1 MKSKALALMPVL
13 MSGIVLAGPLQ
24 ADDTAWRTTAMVS
37 PRDTS
42 RLPSIE
48 DPATIVKFPVL
59 NDRGEKIGTKDV
71 PARNVWPSM
80 DQWTEKMERL
90 YDQDSGPDTQT
101 LRVWD
106 SDLQANIEDFRIP
119 QDIDQRKNLEQQ
131 EDAAK
136 KWQPLKKVERKKIV
150 TSLTRTFGNNATFG
164 AFQNGGF
171 STEGETEDVKVDQSF
186 SGGGFV
192 FGQRLTVLSQT
203 TKSDSKSKTTRS
215 DIKVFDQN
223 VFVSTDGT
231 VRANKS
237 FTRTKGA
244 GKTFVL
250 GIIPVRVEGK
260 VSGSMGAN
268 LDYKAEGLSIKGSVA
283 PFINTKGTASAG
295 VDLLLVVAGIEGS
308 LTFINTTLTS
318 AFNAAVDPL
327 ERELR
332 AGLKVDHKINLLSGD
347 ISVFAKIRR
356 LLRRDKKFS
365 KSIFSFKGVNEN
377 RNLINENIVEAL

>member
-1 MKSKALALMPVL
+1 MKITALALMPGL
-13 MSGIVLAGPLQ
+13 MSGIVLADQLQ
-24 ADDTAWRTTAMVS
+24 IDDPPFRTNVMVS
-37 PRDTS
+37 PRAS
-42 RLPSIE
+42 SLPSID
-48 DPATIVKFPVL
+48 DPAAILKFPVL
-59 NDRGEKIGTKDV
+59 NDRGDKIGTKDV
-71 PARNVWPSM
+71 PAKDVWPSM
-80 DQWTEKMERL
+80 DQWTEKMDRL
-90 YDQDSGPDTQT
+90 YDQDSGPDTKT
-101 LRVWD
+101 LQVWD
-106 SDLQANIEDFRIP
+106 NELKTNIEDFRVP
-119 QDIDQRKNLEQQ
+119 QDIDQRKNLEKQ

-136 KWQPLKKVERKKIV
+136 KWQPLKTVERKKIV
-150 TSLTRTFGNNATFG
+150 TSLTRTFGNNSTFG
-164 AFQNGGF
+164 VFQNGGF

-186 SGGGFV
+186 SAGGFV

-244 GKTFVL
+244 SKTFIL

-268 LDYKAEGLSIKGSVA
+268 LDYKAEGLSIKGSAA
-283 PFINTKGTASAG
+283 PFINTRGTASAG
-295 VDLLLVVAGIEGS
+295 IDLLLVVAGIEGS
-308 LTFINTTLTS
+308 LTFINSTLTS

-332 AGLKVDHKINLLSGD
+332 AGLKVDHKINILSGD

-365 KSIFSFKGVNEN
+365 KSIFSFKGINEN
-377 RNLINENIVEAL
+377 RNLINESIVETL